1 MLHGWYSLPENKP
14 PFMERKRKK
23 ERKEKR
29 KRKKDGVPLSL
40 SESVFRSFKKEGIY
54 VYLADSC

>member
-29 KRKKDGVPLSL
+29 KREKDVVPLSL
-40 SESVFRSFKKEGIY
+40 SESVFRRFKM
-54 VYLADSC
+54 LM